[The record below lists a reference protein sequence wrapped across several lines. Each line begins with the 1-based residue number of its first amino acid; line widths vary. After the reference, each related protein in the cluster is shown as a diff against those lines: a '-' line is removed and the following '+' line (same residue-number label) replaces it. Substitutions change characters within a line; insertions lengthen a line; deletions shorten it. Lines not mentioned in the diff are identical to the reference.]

1 MKPRNVLFFDH
12 TARPRGGE
20 IALLRLISAL
30 DRERYHPLVVLG
42 SAGEFQTLLAE
53 AGIEA
58 HYLPLPKGIADV
70 RKEKLGPSAL
80 LSAGKAGECWSYARR
95 LAAFMESHDV
105 DLLHTNSLKADL
117 IGAAAACR
125 ARVPLIWHVRDR
137 IASDSLP
144 ALEASGFRLACRCLP
159 DHIIANSQA
168 TLETLGR
175 AARGKATVVYDGLPF
190 PDFAPVPI
198 PPGPPVIGILG
209 RISPW
214 KGQHV
219 FLNAAAQI
227 RKNFPRARFR
237 IIGAPQFGEEFY
249 EQDLRALSQRLGLAG
264 AVEFT
269 GFGKDLKRE
278 IEQLTVL
285 VHASTLPEPFS
296 QVVFEAMY
304 YARPIVAP
312 RAGGVPEIVEDN
324 VTGILVPMED
334 DQAIACAVE
343 SLIAAPECA
352 RQMGAKGRERLLH
365 YFLAEPAAR
374 KIESIYSTL
383 LREGTPR

>member
-1 MKPRNVLFFDH
+1 MKPWNVLFFDH
-12 TARPRGGE
+12 SARPGGGE
-20 IALLRLISAL
+20 IALLRLIAAL
-30 DRERYHPLVVLG
+30 DRERFHPLVVLG

-53 AGIEA
+53 AGIEV
-58 HYLPLPKGIADV
+58 HYLPLPTGIADV
-70 RKEKLGPSAL
+70 RKEKLSPSAL
-80 LSAGKAGECWSYARR
+80 LSAGKTRECWSYARR
-95 LAAFMESHDV
+95 LAAFMESHHV

-117 IGAAAACR
+117 IGAAAARR

-137 IASDSLP
+137 IASDNLS
-144 ALEASGFRLACRCLP
+144 ALTASGFRLACRCLP
-159 DHIIANSQA
+159 DHIVVNSRA

-227 RKNFPRARFR
+227 RKNFPHARFR
-237 IIGAPQFGEEFY
+237 IIGAPLYGEEFY
-249 EQDLRALSQRLGLAG
+249 EQDLRAMSNRLGLTG

-269 GFGKDLKRE
+269 GFEKDIKRE
-278 IEQLTVL
+278 IERLTVL
-285 VHASTLPEPFS
+285 VHASTLPEPFG

-304 YARPIVAP
+304 YSRPVVAT

-324 VTGILVPMED
+324 ITGILVPMED
-334 DQAIACAVE
+334 AQAIACAVE
-343 SLIAAPECA
+343 SLLAAPECA
-352 RQMGAKGRERLLH
+352 RQMGAKGRERVLH
-365 YFLAEPAAR
+365 YFLAEQSAR

-383 LREGTPR
+383 LSD